1 MAKKKWGRLTV
12 AMQCS
17 TCKKVNYFTSLNKA
31 TTQKLEEKK
40 YCKQCKTHT
49 AHTSRE
55 KLK

>member
-31 TTQKLEEKK
+31 TTPKLEEKK

-49 AHTSRE
+49 AHASRE

>member
-31 TTQKLEEKK
+31 TTPKLEEKK
-40 YCKQCKTHT
+40 YCKQYRTHT

>member
-31 TTQKLEEKK
+31 TTPKLEEKK

-49 AHTSRE
+49 AHTSGE

>member
-1 MAKKKWGRLTV
+1 MAKKKGWRLTV

-31 TTQKLEEKK
+31 TTPKLEEKK

>member
-1 MAKKKWGRLTV
+1 MAKKKGGRLTV

-17 TCKKVNYFTSLNKA
+17 VCKKVNYFTSLNKA
-31 TTQKLEEKK
+31 TTPKLEEKK